1 MQQREYCSVQESSV
15 FGTRVTFFTEDGD
28 RTEKFENL
36 NDTIAKLGLDGWE
49 LVEPWYFK
57 RPL

>member
-15 FGTRVTFFTEDGD
+15 FSTRVTFFTEDGD